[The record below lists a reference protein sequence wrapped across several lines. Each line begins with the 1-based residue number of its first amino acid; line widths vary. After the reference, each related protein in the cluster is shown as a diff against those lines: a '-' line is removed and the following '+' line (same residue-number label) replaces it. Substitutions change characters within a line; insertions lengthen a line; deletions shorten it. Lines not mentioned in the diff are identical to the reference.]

1 MVVYSYNSSKQE
13 AEEGKSQFLE
23 LPGLK
28 RKIPP
33 QTKQRRQKKNK
44 KGAIIAELMN

>member
-1 MVVYSYNSSKQE
+1 MYNYNSSKQE

-33 QTKQRRQKKNK
+33 QTKQRRQKEKIKREQLLQNS
-44 KGAIIAELMN
+44 